1 MYINGKVFNKKKNN
15 IPLRQTHCDTSLKRI
30 VRKKII
36 RDRHYPSEAANVPS
50 SNRCRCNQR

>member
-1 MYINGKVFNKKKNN
+1 MEIVFNKKKNN
-15 IPLRQTHCDTSLKRI
+15 NIIPLRQTRCNTSLKRI

-36 RDRHYPSEAANVPS
+36 RDRHYLSEAANDVPS